1 MNEQIGV
8 DRLFKQID
16 KIDITNGVNQIRK
29 EIYNLEAL
37 DPKKNNNRINS
48 LKVRL
53 NKLTKTSSFKMELN
67 QLINQYN
74 KARDI
79 SILYSAFYQCISILG
94 DSKLKHTIYNQVYK
108 NQSFVRNIINQID
121 DLFQKN
127 VGTIVEV
134 EKSIDGFEIT
144 SLSMFA
150 EKYGYNL
157 NDIKDSLISSFNE
170 DILSSLEKYNS
181 VSFNGLSLN
190 IDNLSDII
198 LNNRKKDN
206 RDMPKK
212 INIDP
217 LQTEN
222 ISSDRIFKEVYQ
234 KLEKINYLHGEQ
246 RLKISEN
253 EYIEIVS
260 NIKEIIKIY
269 QDIQLLIVTKEAFKD
284 TQVSEYYPII
294 DQEVNKAHKQIINIY
309 DKLNKYII
317 KIGSSDIFSEIV
329 NSNVSVAKKEDEIKR
344 EIPNKE
350 KQKTDENVHLKK
362 GIDENIQRKNS
373 NSVVSIIDSYKQ
385 QIALLEKTIDFV
397 SLGKA
402 QDHYNRVYDRNK
414 GYLPPY
420 GATFYKFLTS
430 FYAGSDKMDKIIECE
445 RLKDELASYIYV
457 LWKKSGVSM
466 PFDRY
471 AKDIQ
476 GVDIYSPSSY
486 IENEKANSPIEEVES
501 YVETKNKNIEEAK
514 KRYNKKSSLWKFFNK
529 KLNPEY
535 LNFDN
540 MTNNQI
546 ESLYSK
552 GRH

>member
-1 MNEQIGV
+1 MNEQMNV

-16 KIDITNGVNQIRK
+16 KINITDGVNQIRK

-53 NKLTKTSSFKMELN
+53 NKLIKTSSFKMELN

-79 SILYSAFYQCISILG
+79 SILYSAFYQCISVLG

-486 IENEKANSPIEEVES
+486 IENEKVNSPIEEVES
-501 YVETKNKNIEEAK
+501 YVETKNKNIEEAI

-552 GRH
+552 GRR

>member
-1 MNEQIGV
+1 MNEQMDV

-16 KIDITNGVNQIRK
+16 KINITDGVNQIRK

-53 NKLTKTSSFKMELN
+53 NKLIKTSSFKMELN

>member
-1 MNEQIGV
+1 MNEQMNV

-16 KIDITNGVNQIRK
+16 KINITDGVNQIRK

-53 NKLTKTSSFKMELN
+53 NKLIKTSSFKMELN

-79 SILYSAFYQCISILG
+79 SILYSAFYQCISVLG

-552 GRH
+552 GKH

>member
-1 MNEQIGV
+1 MNEQMDV

-16 KIDITNGVNQIRK
+16 KINITDGVNQIRK

-37 DPKKNNNRINS
+37 DSKKNNNRINS

-53 NKLTKTSSFKMELN
+53 NKLIKTSSFKMELN

-144 SLSMFA
+144 SLSMFV

-269 QDIQLLIVTKEAFKD
+269 QDIQLLMVTKEAFKD

-317 KIGSSDIFSEIV
+317 KIGTSDIFSEIV

-344 EIPNKE
+344 KIPNKE

>member
-1 MNEQIGV
+1 MNEQMNV

-16 KIDITNGVNQIRK
+16 KINITDGVNQIRK

-53 NKLTKTSSFKMELN
+53 NKLIKTSSFKMELN

-79 SILYSAFYQCISILG
+79 SILYSAFYQCISVLG

-486 IENEKANSPIEEVES
+486 IENEKVNSPIEEVES

-552 GRH
+552 GRR

>member
-1 MNEQIGV
+1 MNEQMNV

-16 KIDITNGVNQIRK
+16 KINITDGVNQIRK

-53 NKLTKTSSFKMELN
+53 NKLIKTSSFKMELN

-79 SILYSAFYQCISILG
+79 SILYSAFYQCISVLG

-269 QDIQLLIVTKEAFKD
+269 QDIQLLMVTKEAFKD

-317 KIGSSDIFSEIV
+317 KIGTSDIFSEIV

>member
-1 MNEQIGV
+1 MNEQMGV

-16 KIDITNGVNQIRK
+16 KINITDGVNQIRK

-53 NKLTKTSSFKMELN
+53 NKLIKTSSFKMELN

-344 EIPNKE
+344 EIPNNE
-350 KQKTDENVHLKK
+350 KQKTDEKDLKK